1 MIHRQ
6 KSVDYLK
13 MPFCST
19 ALFVLVASLCALAV
33 DGSIPSPS
41 EFQEMAL
48 QTLVRH
54 LSEDQMRGSEHSSFT
69 SIFDKCCDS
78 STTDC
83 GSSTMEP
90 TVTTNTTMQPTYSAL
105 ECSCNCDGWKLDFN
119 SSDIF
124 CSYQS
129 FTEAVTACY
138 SSDATDD
145 CQTYCSRSETAG
157 FFETYDCLWSLDHA
171 LYWSSGVCSDSLDST
186 NSEGCKYVNS
196 GSVFYDNDTI
206 QSYWCDIIEVD
217 AGFPTT
223 SALLPLVYVANAFL
237 AVFAMARLH

>member
-1 MIHRQ
+1 MMIWPPAAFIF
-6 KSVDYLK
+6 Y
-13 MPFCST
+13 
-19 ALFVLVASLCALAV
+19 LVASLGALAV
-33 DGSIPSPS
+33 DGSILSPS
-41 EFQEMAL
+41 EFQEVAL
-48 QTLVRH
+48 QTLARH
-54 LSEDQMRGSEHSSFT
+54 ATSEKQMRDFASTHSSFT
-69 SIFDKCCDS
+69 SIFAACDNS
-78 STTDC
+78 
-83 GSSTMEP
+83 SSTMQP
-90 TVTTNTTMQPTYSAL
+90 TTYSAL
-105 ECSCNCDGWKLDFN
+105 ECACGCGGWKMDF
-119 SSDIF
+119 SSSSTF